1 MIQIINPAKTAGRSA
16 YGGTVLDFN
25 ADGVAEVSQVN
36 AGLERWLRA
45 AGYTIV
51 DLDDPEAEE
60 LGAVAFDPSEHKVEE
75 VLAYLA
81 EADEDERARVPTLE
95 ADGQARKSILGKEQD
110 E

>member
-1 MIQIINPAKTAGRSA
+1 MIQIINPARTAGRSA

-45 AGYTIV
+45 AGYKIV

-60 LGAVAFDPSEHKVEE
+60 LGAVTFNPSDHNVED

-81 EADEDERARVPTLE
+81 DADEDERARVLTLE